1 MTGQVTDNMAVLEVP
16 VHLSGHPPLSIEFV
30 IDTGFAGFL
39 TMPPAAVAALKLPFF
54 YKMPANLADDSNI
67 TVEVYTTTILWQGKE
82 RDVEILAMGK
92 RPLIGRALL
101 HGNETC
107 IQFVEHGLV
116 TITPL

>member
-16 VHLSGHPPLSIEFV
+16 VHLSGHPPLS
-30 IDTGFAGFL
+30 FAGFL